1 MTMSGMSK
9 EEMQGMMREIMD
21 KMFTNVT
28 VDDRKEIM
36 ISMMDK
42 MREGINM
49 KEMMPKMMMGMMSAE
64 EGKGG
69 MKDMMAKMMQG
80 GQEHEAMMPEMMLKG
95 MMPHC
100 IKMMMP
106 AISKNKRSDLVSS
119 MVSTLMEQA
128 SSGMSDEEE
137 AALVAKVLDT
147 IKA

>member
-1 MTMSGMSK
+1 MTISGMNK
-9 EEMQGMMREIMD
+9 EEMQSMMREIMD
-21 KMFTNVT
+21 KMFTNVS
-28 VDDRKEIM
+28 VDDRKEMM
-36 ISMMDK
+36 ISMLDK

-69 MKDMMAKMMQG
+69 MKEMMAKMMQG
-80 GQEHEAMMPEMMLKG
+80 SEEHESMMPEMMLKG

-106 AISKNKRSDLVSS
+106 AIPKDKRADLVSS

-128 SSGMSDEEE
+128 SSGMSDEEK
-137 AALVAKVLDT
+137 ATLVAKVVGT

>member
-49 KEMMPKMMMGMMSAE
+49 KEMMPKMMMGMIQ
-64 EGKGG
+64 
-69 MKDMMAKMMQG
+69 MQ
-80 GQEHEAMMPEMMLKG
+80 
-95 MMPHC
+95 
-100 IKMMMP
+100 
-106 AISKNKRSDLVSS
+106 
-119 MVSTLMEQA
+119 T
-128 SSGMSDEEE
+128 
-137 AALVAKVLDT
+137 
-147 IKA
+147 

>member
-80 GQEHEAMMPEMMLKG
+80 G
-95 MMPHC
+95 
-100 IKMMMP
+100 
-106 AISKNKRSDLVSS
+106 
-119 MVSTLMEQA
+119 
-128 SSGMSDEEE
+128 
-137 AALVAKVLDT
+137 
-147 IKA
+147 